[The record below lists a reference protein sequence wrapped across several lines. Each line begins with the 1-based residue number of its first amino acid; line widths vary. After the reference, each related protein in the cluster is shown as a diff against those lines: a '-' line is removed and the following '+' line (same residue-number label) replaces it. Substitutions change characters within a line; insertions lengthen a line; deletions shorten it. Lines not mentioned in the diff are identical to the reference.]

1 MTDLDIPA
9 LKAAA
14 QKAHNGQPW
23 LSLDDL
29 DSLLAEDIAQTADV
43 RYIALANPAAV
54 LALIE
59 RLERA
64 EAVAG
69 RKT

>member
-1 MTDLDIPA
+1 MTDLDLAA

-14 QKAHNGQPW
+14 QKANNGQPW

-43 RYIALANPAAV
+43 RYIALA
-54 LALIE
+54 AL
-59 RLERA
+59 
-64 EAVAG
+64 EAP
-69 RKT
+69 